1 MGFLFFNTLVFSNYI
16 NFIGYMEKTIN
27 TVNTRVANI
36 TKDEKGIIII
46 TMIDAVDVDHEDVL
60 DVNLVMRHL
69 SNDEPALK
77 LFDSRAN
84 WKISAT
90 AEKEAMKQ
98 DSVSKTKARA
108 IVVSNSLKANVLS
121 FIKQFEKRGY
131 PQQYFS
137 NYEEAYQ
144 WLLSFKQ

>member
-1 MGFLFFNTLVFSNYI
+1 
-16 NFIGYMEKTIN
+16 MEKTVN

-77 LFDSRAN
+77 LFDS
-84 WKISAT
+84 
-90 AEKEAMKQ
+90 
-98 DSVSKTKARA
+98 
-108 IVVSNSLKANVLS
+108 
-121 FIKQFEKRGY
+121 
-131 PQQYFS
+131 
-137 NYEEAYQ
+137 
-144 WLLSFKQ
+144 